1 MCFIEV
7 TMARNDIQV
16 NFRMPHE
23 IVDSLKTQAMKERR
37 SVTAQINLILEEWF
51 REKNQK
57 ESAKA

>member
-1 MCFIEV
+1 M
-7 TMARNDIQV
+7 QV

-23 IVDSLKTQAMKERR
+23 NVANLKAEASKERR
-37 SVTAQINLILEEWF
+37 SVTAQINIIIEEWF